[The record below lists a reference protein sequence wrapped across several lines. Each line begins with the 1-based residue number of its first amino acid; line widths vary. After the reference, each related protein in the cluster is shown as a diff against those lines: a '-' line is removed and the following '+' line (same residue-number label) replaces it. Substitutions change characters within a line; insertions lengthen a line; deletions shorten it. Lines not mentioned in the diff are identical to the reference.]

1 MYWCAHCPKLS
12 LTRAK
17 PLFVTPEHKVENQLD
32 RIRAVSI
39 TQQKELLESDKQ
51 IQVSLVDTT
60 E

>member
-1 MYWCAHCPKLS
+1 MKS
-12 LTRAK
+12 
-17 PLFVTPEHKVENQLD
+17 EHKVENQLD